1 MKILAIVFVGLA
13 AWKGA
18 AAQEGSRSANG
29 RSGSA
34 VVAAVRAPGPV
45 VVDARDAEPFW
56 RMATAVDNFRVF
68 DPVEDGEPS
77 FRTEARF
84 AYDERNL
91 YVLVRA
97 YDPHPDSIMALLS
110 RRDLNTQSDYVQVVV
125 DSYQDRRTAYWFAVN
140 PVGVKMDAYIYNDVE
155 EDMSW
160 DGVWE
165 AQARIDSLGWI
176 AEFRIPLSQL
186 RFPKRAAHSFGIA
199 VARHIGRNKER
210 SAWPLFRR
218 SRFGIASQLG
228 TLEGLAGL
236 SSARRLEV
244 LPYLVQTN
252 ESVVRSGTYG
262 RAQRGSA
269 GADLKFGLSS
279 NLTLDATVN
288 PDFGQVEA
296 DPSVLNLSAFEQFFE
311 ERRPFFLEGTGIFRF
326 DQDCNDGNCTGLFY
340 SRRIGRSPQL
350 GFRSADPNAVPA
362 ATTISGAVKVSG
374 RLDNGLSLGVLNA
387 VTARETVGDTL
398 VVEPR
403 TNYFVARVTKDLRS
417 GRSGLGAMLTA
428 VNREGAGG
436 TELYLRR
443 EAYTA
448 GVDARH
454 RFGADNY
461 EVSASIAA
469 SLVRGSAEAIAATQR
484 SSVHLYQRP
493 DDDIVYDSTRTA
505 LSGASAM
512 LGISKNGG
520 GILRFYSGGWYRS
533 PGFEINDVGFMT
545 SVNNM
550 GWSNWLGLVFQEPR
564 SFYRRLQ
571 INFNQWNAFFT
582 DGERTGLGGNVNAN
596 VTFRNMWSASGGIGG
611 ELPSYCGACLRGGP
625 ALYEDP
631 SVFVFAGLR
640 GDSRRALAPALHLS
654 ANWRDGGR
662 SRSYTLRPE
671 VSWRV
676 ASRFSAS
683 LGTSYSS
690 NRDDRQWRGNFGAAG
705 GDTTHYTV
713 AHLEQRTLA
722 FTARA
727 NYTVSPTLS
736 LQFYGSPFV
745 SAGRYSDWREVAD
758 PRARDYSRRFRPF
771 TLKSDPGSFN
781 FREFRSNLVLRWE
794 YRPGSVLYAV
804 WQQGREASG
813 TEVGEFRGWEDYRT
827 LFAAHPRNTF
837 LVKASYWLGR

>member
-1 MKILAIVFVGLA
+1 MKYLAIVVAVA
-13 AWKGA
+13 AGWSTS
-18 AAQEGSRSANG
+18 AAQERGRSTSDRSAAAA
-29 RSGSA
+29 A
-34 VVAAVRAPGPV
+34 VAVRAPSPV
-45 VVDARDAEPFW
+45 SIDARDLDPVW
-56 RMATAVDNFRVF
+56 RVAPVVDGFRVF
-68 DPVEDGEPS
+68 DPVEDGDPS

-110 RRDLNTQSDYVQVVV
+110 RRDVNTQSDYVQVVV

-140 PVGVKMDAYIYNDVE
+140 PAGVKMDAYIYNDVE

-165 AQARIDSLGWI
+165 ADARIDSLGWV

-186 RFPKRAAHSFGIA
+186 RFPKREVHSFGIA
-199 VARHIGRNKER
+199 VARHVGRNKER

-228 TLEGLAGL
+228 TLNGLAGL
-236 SSARRLEV
+236 SGARRLEV
-244 LPYLVQTN
+244 MPYLVQSN
-252 ESVVRSGTYG
+252 ESVLRGRSFG
-262 RAQRGSA
+262 RSQRGSA
-269 GADLKFGLSS
+269 GADIKIGLSS

-326 DQDCNDGNCTGLFY
+326 DQECNDGNCSGVFY
-340 SRRIGRSPQL
+340 SRRIGRAPQL
-350 GFRSADPNAVPA
+350 GFRSSDPNAVPV
-362 ATTISGAVKVSG
+362 ATTIAGAVKLSG
-374 RLDNGLSLGVLNA
+374 QLGNGLSLGVLDA
-387 VTARETVGDTL
+387 VTAQETVGDTL

-403 TNYFVARVTKDLRS
+403 TNYFVARVTKDTRE
-417 GRSGLGAMLTA
+417 GRSGVGAILTA
-428 VNREGAGG
+428 VNREPAGG
-436 TELYLRR
+436 AERYLRR

-448 GVDARH
+448 GVDMRH
-454 RFGADNY
+454 RFGGDNY
-461 EVSASIAA
+461 QFTASLAA

-493 DDDIVYDSTRTA
+493 DDDIAYDSTRTA
-505 LSGASAM
+505 LSGTSAM
-512 LGISKNGG
+512 VGISKNGG

-545 SVNNM
+545 NVNTM
-550 GWSNWLGLVFQEPR
+550 GWSNWVGLVFQEPR

-571 INFNQWNAFFT
+571 INFNQWNSFFT
-582 DGERTGLGGNVNAN
+582 DGKRTGLGGNVNAN
-596 VTFRNMWSASGGIGG
+596 VTFRNMWFAYGGLGG

-625 ALYEDP
+625 SLYEDRTL
-631 SVFVFAGLR
+631 FAFAGVH
-640 GDSRRALAPALHLS
+640 GDSRRPLVPALEFSL
-654 ANWRDGGR
+654 NRRDGGR
-662 SRSYTLRPE
+662 SRSYSVNPR

-683 LGTSYSS
+683 LGAGYSA
-690 NRDDRQWRGNFGAAG
+690 NRDDRQWLGNFGVAG
-705 GDTTHYTV
+705 HDTTHYTV
-713 AHLEQRTLA
+713 AHLEQRTLSL
-722 FTARA
+722 TARV

-745 SAGRYSDWREVAD
+745 SAGRYTDWREVAD
-758 PRARDYSRRFRPF
+758 PRARDYRMRFRPF
-771 TLKSDPGSFN
+771 TLRSDPGSFN

-804 WQQGREASG
+804 WQQGREQSG
-813 TEVGEFRGWEDYRT
+813 AEGGEFRGWDDYRS
-827 LFAAHPRNTF
+827 LFGAHPRNTF
-837 LVKASYWLGR
+837 LIKASYWLGR